1 MLERYFSHLSG
12 VMSEESHALADF
24 YAHHGKLGENREAI
38 VARFLERH
46 LPRRFGVGSGF
57 ALFGSTVSSQ
67 QDVVIYDQLNN
78 PVLFAEANAPLF
90 PPSGLCAAMEI
101 KSRLTKTE
109 LRQTVAKT
117 HALKRDLRASFAFHP
132 TPPRSEAL
140 VCLFTFESA
149 LDPAAV
155 LQEMK
160 RAEADLEAD
169 MRDRLDVVCLLGRG
183 LVLGGS
189 LMFATSNHGLPLLA
203 ESERPRQQRLAVA
216 AENSLFLFY
225 SRLLDYILARTEVRP
240 QLMSYL
246 PPDTPLGD
254 VVAIG

>member
-1 MLERYFSHLSG
+1 MLERYFSHLST
-12 VMSEESHALADF
+12 VMAEESRTLADF
-24 YAHHGKLGENREAI
+24 YEHRGKLGENREAI

-57 ALFGSTVSSQ
+57 ALFGSNVSSQ
-67 QDVVIYDQLNN
+67 QDIVVYDQLNN

-90 PPSGLCAAMEI
+90 PPSGLCAAIEI
-101 KSRLTKTE
+101 KSRLTKAE
-109 LRQTVAKT
+109 LRQTVTKT
-117 HALKRDLRASFAFHP
+117 QALKRDLRASFASHP

-140 VCLFTFESA
+140 VCLFAFESA
-149 LDPAAV
+149 LEPAAV

-160 RAEADLEAD
+160 RAETDLEAD

-189 LMFATSNHGLPLLA
+189 LMFATSNSGQPLLA

-216 AENSLFLFY
+216 AENSLFIFY
-225 SRLLDYILARTEVRP
+225 SRLLDYLMGRTEIRP